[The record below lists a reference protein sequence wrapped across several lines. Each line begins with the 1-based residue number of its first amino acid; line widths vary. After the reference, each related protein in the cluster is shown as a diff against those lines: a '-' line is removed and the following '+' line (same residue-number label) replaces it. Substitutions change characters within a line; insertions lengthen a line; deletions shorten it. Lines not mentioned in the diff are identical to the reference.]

1 MFSIPYCCVCYQ
13 EEILIGKNINALSVF
28 TFYIL
33 LKYEQKD
40 TNGIKVY
47 IFLTQQF
54 SLGPFLFLIN
64 PRFICFCL
72 H

>member
-1 MFSIPYCCVCYQ
+1 MFSIPYCCVHYQ

-47 IFLTQQF
+47 IFLIN
-54 SLGPFLFLIN
+54 SSHLVLF
-64 PRFICFCL
+64 CF
-72 H
+72 